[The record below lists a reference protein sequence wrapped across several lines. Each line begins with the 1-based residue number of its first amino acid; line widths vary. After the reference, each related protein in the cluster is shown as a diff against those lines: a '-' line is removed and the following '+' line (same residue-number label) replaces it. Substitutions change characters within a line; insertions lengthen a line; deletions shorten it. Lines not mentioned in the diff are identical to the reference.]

1 MNLSAPVNATL
12 AKFQGVGTI
21 FDSNATPPS
30 VSIADTSAAEGNT
43 GLTNVTFTVTL
54 SAPSSQMITVA
65 YSTSAGTATSGS
77 DYSPSSGTLTF
88 QPGERQQLVFV
99 SLFGDVLFEAN
110 ETFFLTLGSP
120 MNATLGR
127 AQASGT
133 ILNDDSMPALS
144 IGDVSILEGNSGTS
158 NVQVPVTLS
167 APSGQTITV
176 AYSTAPGTASA
187 GSDFTTTTGTLTIP
201 AGSTSMS
208 IPVPIVGD
216 VLNEPDETFTVALSN
231 PAGATI
237 ARGLASVTIADDDK
251 PQVSVSSVSVAEG
264 NVAKNVVVTA
274 TLSAASTQQITVSYA
289 TADGTALAGSDY
301 VAQSGLLTFAP
312 GTTSRTMTISVLGD
326 LINEPT
332 EAFLVNLS
340 SPVNAT
346 IGTGQAIVTIVDND
360 PVPSIAITNTS
371 VNEGDTGTVS
381 AVVTVTLSAV
391 SAQTVTVA
399 YATANGTATAGADY
413 VSSSGTL
420 TFAPGVTS
428 LPVTVVVNGDTIDE
442 ANETIQ
448 VNLTNPTNATI
459 ATARGIITIVDDD
472 PPLIS
477 INNRTVTEGDTGT
490 VDAVFTVSLSFAQ
503 PLSVSVNYT
512 TSDGTAVA
520 PADYT
525 AVSGTL
531 TIPAGATS
539 GSITVPVVGD
549 LLDEANETFTVT
561 LSSPVNGIIAV
572 GTGLG
577 TITDNDPTP
586 SLSINDVT
594 LTEGDVGT
602 QTATFTVTLSAAAG
616 RTVTTNYTTANAT
629 ATAPADYTATS
640 GTLTFTPGTTT
651 QQVSVVVAG
660 DVLDEA
666 DETFQ
671 VRLSAAVNATIAKGT
686 GVGTILDNDPTP
698 TAVIN
703 DVTIT
708 EANTGTRA
716 MTFTVTLSAPS
727 GQAITIAYATADG
740 TATAP
745 SDYTAASGTL
755 TFAAGVTTRTITVTT
770 LGDTT
775 VEPNETFRV
784 NLSAPVNVVLGNTFG
799 TGTILNND

>member
-1 MNLSAPVNATL
+1 M
-12 AKFQGVGTI
+12 
-21 FDSNATPPS
+21 
-30 VSIADTSAAEGNT
+30 
-43 GLTNVTFTVTL
+43 
-54 SAPSSQMITVA
+54 
-65 YSTSAGTATSGS
+65 
-77 DYSPSSGTLTF
+77 
-88 QPGERQQLVFV
+88 
-99 SLFGDVLFEAN
+99 
-110 ETFFLTLGSP
+110 TLGNP
-120 MNATLGR
+120 INAILGR
-127 AQASGT
+127 GQATGT
-133 ILNDDSMPALS
+133 ILNDDAAPALS

-167 APSGQTITV
+167 APSGQTVTV

-201 AGSTSMS
+201 AGSTSLS

-216 VLNEPDETFTVALSN
+216 VLNEPDEAFTVSLSN
-231 PAGATI
+231 PVGATI
-237 ARGLASVTIADDDK
+237 ARGLATVTILDDDK
-251 PQVSVSSVSVAEG
+251 PQVSVSSVSVTEG

-312 GTTSRTMTISVLGD
+312 GTTSRTITISVLGD

-332 EAFLVNLS
+332 ETFLVNLS

-360 PVPSIAITNTS
+360 PVPSIAITNAS

-381 AVVTVTLSAV
+381 AVVTVSLSAV

-399 YATANGTATAGADY
+399 YATANGTAAATDY
-413 VSSSGTL
+413 IASSGTL

-459 ATARGIITIVDDD
+459 ADARGIVTIVDDD

-490 VDAVFTVSLSFAQ
+490 VDAVFTVSLGFAQ
-503 PLSVSVNYT
+503 PLPVSVNYA

-586 SLSINDVT
+586 SLTINDVT

-686 GVGTILDNDPTP
+686 GVGTITDNDPTP